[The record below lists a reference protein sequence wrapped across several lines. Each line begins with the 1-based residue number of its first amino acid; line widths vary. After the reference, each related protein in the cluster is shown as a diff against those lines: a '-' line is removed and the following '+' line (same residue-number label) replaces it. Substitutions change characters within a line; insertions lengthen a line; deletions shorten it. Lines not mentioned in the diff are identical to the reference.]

1 MVVHYAH
8 IMWIYISWES
18 QWRLQPDCPSAL
30 STMAKDEDLKYSV
43 RLVYDNGL
51 RSSTRLVE
59 VEKNDYGTTSLLC
72 LVH

>member
-1 MVVHYAH
+1 
-8 IMWIYISWES
+8 
-18 QWRLQPDCPSAL
+18 
-30 STMAKDEDLKYSV
+30 MAKDEDLKYSV